1 METSDGRF
9 WLKHYPEGVPAD
21 IDPDSY
27 RSLAHLLEA
36 SMTSHA
42 DREALV
48 CLGSSLSYGELARLS
63 RDMAAW
69 LQSLGLARG
78 SRVALMLP
86 NCLAYVVSLFG
97 VVRAGMVVVNVN
109 PLYTPRELLVQ
120 LKDSGAEVIVV
131 LENFG
136 GTLAQ
141 VVAGTSIRHVVVV
154 SMGDLQGWLKGR
166 LINFMLRRVKKMVPP
181 FRIEGARRFSEI
193 MAEGRR
199 LGFEAP
205 EMSGDG
211 LAFLQYTGGTTGV
224 PKGAMLTHRNM
235 VANVLQAEAWF
246 YPAIRQSDR
255 PAPRGPMVFAGLLP
269 LYHVYAL
276 MVCLLVSMRVGGVLV
291 LVPNPRDV
299 KAVVKAL
306 KPHRVVVFPGISTLY
321 NLLLADEA
329 FRALDFS
336 DLRITVG
343 GGMAVP
349 SAVAARWQAVTGCPV
364 CEGYGMSE
372 ASPTVSCSPTD
383 TRQHDGTVGPP
394 LPSTEIRIV
403 DDAMAALPPG
413 EVGEVLVRGPQVMA
427 GYWQRPDETAEF
439 MTEDG
444 FLRTGDIGVM
454 DQRGF
459 LRLVDR
465 KKDLILVSG
474 FNVYSSEIEEV
485 VTSHA
490 DVKECAAIGVPDE
503 RSGQAVKIFVVR
515 TDPSLSREAL
525 QEYCAMRLTG
535 YKRPREIVFVK
546 SLPKTDVGKVLR
558 RALRDGAPGVVSD
571 ES

>member
-1 METSDGRF
+1 
-9 WLKHYPEGVPAD
+9 
-21 IDPDSY
+21 
-27 RSLAHLLEA
+27 
-36 SMTSHA
+36 
-42 DREALV
+42 
-48 CLGSSLSYGELARLS
+48 
-63 RDMAAW
+63 
-69 LQSLGLARG
+69 
-78 SRVALMLP
+78 
-86 NCLAYVVSLFG
+86 
-97 VVRAGMVVVNVN
+97 
-109 PLYTPRELLVQ
+109 
-120 LKDSGAEVIVV
+120 
-131 LENFG
+131 
-136 GTLAQ
+136 
-141 VVAGTSIRHVVVV
+141 
-154 SMGDLQGWLKGR
+154 
-166 LINFMLRRVKKMVPP
+166 
-181 FRIEGARRFSEI
+181 
-193 MAEGRR
+193 
-199 LGFEAP
+199 
-205 EMSGDG
+205 
-211 LAFLQYTGGTTGV
+211 
-224 PKGAMLTHRNM
+224 
-235 VANVLQAEAWF
+235 
-246 YPAIRQSDR
+246 
-255 PAPRGPMVFAGLLP
+255 
-269 LYHVYAL
+269 
-276 MVCLLVSMRVGGVLV
+276 
-291 LVPNPRDV
+291 
-299 KAVVKAL
+299 
-306 KPHRVVVFPGISTLY
+306 
-321 NLLLADEA
+321 
-329 FRALDFS
+329 
-336 DLRITVG
+336 
-343 GGMAVP
+343 MAVP